1 MDSDNQL
8 IRKSYLI
15 YAIILITT
23 GVSLGAIGAHGLE
36 KLVEEG
42 VLEAKNV
49 TSWKTGVLYQLLMAG
64 GIILMILLE
73 GFYRLNSLKVPLLIL
88 SIGVALFSFSIYIL
102 VLNHMWDI
110 SILKKIMIP
119 LTPTGGILMITAW
132 VIFLLKIVAHKK

>member
-36 KLVEEG
+36 KLVEDG

-88 SIGVALFSFSIYIL
+88 SIGVTLFSFSIYIL

-132 VIFLLKIVAHKK
+132 VIFLLKIVTHKK